1 METVNFPEE
10 EEETVNFPRGWGGE
24 GGGLKTILGAQ
35 GTKCS

>member
-10 EEETVNFPRGWGGE
+10 EEETVNFLS
-24 GGGLKTILGAQ
+24 GGGGGRKTILRAQ